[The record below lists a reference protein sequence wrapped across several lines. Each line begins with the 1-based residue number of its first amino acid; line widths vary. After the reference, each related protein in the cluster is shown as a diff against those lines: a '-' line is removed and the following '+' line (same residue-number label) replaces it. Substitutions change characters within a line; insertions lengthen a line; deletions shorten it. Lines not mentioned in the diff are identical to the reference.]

1 MGADFFDGGLAS
13 LSTSPGL
20 SFNEEQ
26 REHELV
32 CFSVHEAHH
41 VESAMTASL
50 PQTFSIDLWYVE
62 CGKWA
67 STCLRLFAACFSR
80 KASARPCNRRFR
92 LSFSEAVSIL

>member
-1 MGADFFDGGLAS
+1 
-13 LSTSPGL
+13 
-20 SFNEEQ
+20 
-26 REHELV
+26 
-32 CFSVHEAHH
+32 
-41 VESAMTASL
+41 
-50 PQTFSIDLWYVE
+50 VE